1 MRSLPIKR
9 LFAHYAP
16 YQEFAKNPDYDMDEI
31 INIGPF
37 SLIDVITTDEY
48 ADYALIDFNL
58 HPHVATYEKK
68 FKQKF
73 KAGID
78 WQSIENNLIKRM
90 EKTFQEA
97 VGSETNIR
105 VTIEGESDEGEL
117 VCVVVVTSPFGI
129 DISALQLSINSQL
142 AGGPSINFQCRDP
155 NNKKYI
161 TMQADGFCLSTLR
174 GGNWGLADWQFL
186 ARRMPWQ
193 AGMLPQS
200 TRW

>member
-16 YQEFAKNPDYDMDEI
+16 YQEFAKNLEVDMDEI
-31 INIGPF
+31 INIGRF
-37 SLIDVITTDEY
+37 SLIDIITTDEQ
-48 ADYALIDFNL
+48 ADYALIDFKL

-90 EKTFQEA
+90 EKLFQEA
-97 VGSETNIR
+97 VSSETDIR

-117 VCVVVVTSPFGI
+117 VCVVIIKSPFGI
-129 DISALQLSINSQL
+129 DISALQLNIKNQL

-174 GGNWGLADWQFL
+174 GGNWGLTDWQFL

-193 AGMLPQS
+193 AGNF
-200 TRW
+200 